1 MSLSGY
7 AEHTEQGGWEAA
19 MFKVACPRELCYHS
33 EHHWDKS
40 APSHHE
46 RTVLSHCWPHRSFAS
61 GTRKVLTLLT
71 FISQAYYLEMW
82 AWDIHIH
89 KQTDMLLATF
99 SAGEGTEEECLY
111 FFMGGNRLTFTS
123 SCLKLLL
130 NICKT
135 VSKETV
141 RGSIKFSNSSSS
153 SPIEQK
159 GHYGLKCMLMCISFN
174 TEYFIQVWKWPCEEV
189 SLHSHPCHNWHFGS
203 LNWIFCF
210 FLCPLYQM

>member
-82 AWDIHIH
+82 AWDTHIH

-99 SAGEGTEEECLY
+99 SAGVRHWGRMLVFLHGRKQTHLH
-111 FFMGGNRLTFTS
+111 FFLFKAVVKYLQNCFKGDRERQHKILKFILIFTYRT
-123 SCLKLLL
+123 K
-130 NICKT
+130 
-135 VSKETV
+135 
-141 RGSIKFSNSSSS
+141 
-153 SPIEQK
+153 
-159 GHYGLKCMLMCISFN
+159 
-174 TEYFIQVWKWPCEEV
+174 
-189 SLHSHPCHNWHFGS
+189 GS
-203 LNWIFCF
+203 LWFKMYANVH
-210 FLCPLYQM
+210 